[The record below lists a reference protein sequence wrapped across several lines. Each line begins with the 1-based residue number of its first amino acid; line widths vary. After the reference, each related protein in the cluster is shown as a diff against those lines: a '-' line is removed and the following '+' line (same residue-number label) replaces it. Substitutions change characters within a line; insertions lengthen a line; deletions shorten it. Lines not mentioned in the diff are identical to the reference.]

1 MHKQLMTDTSL
12 DSLMALLDSKDVM
25 VRQKARISLVA
36 MGKRSVSALS
46 RVLQHSSSAHARW
59 ASAKALS
66 EICDVGSIPALI
78 GALEDT
84 DSDVAWL
91 AALALQKMKKEA
103 WRLLLQKLIDKG
115 EDSVRLRRGV
125 YHVFTNQ
132 HDTGFNDLLGELRDS
147 LEDTAPPESWS
158 LIAEKILKRI
168 RSEQGDEV

>member
-12 DSLMALLDSKDVM
+12 DSLMVLLDSKDVM

-59 ASAKALS
+59 AAAKALS
-66 EICDVGSIPALI
+66 EIGDGGSIPALI
-78 GALEDT
+78 SALEDS

-91 AALALQKMKKEA
+91 AALALQKLKKEA
-103 WRLLLQKLIDKG
+103 WRPLLQQLIEKG
-115 EDSVRLRRGV
+115 GDSVRLRRGV

-132 HDTGFNDLLGELRDS
+132 QEPGFNDLLGELRSS
-147 LEDTAPPESWS
+147 LEDTALPESWS
-158 LIAEKILKRI
+158 LAAKKIQKRMQ
-168 RSEQGDEV
+168 SEQTEDA